1 MKQLIQSIC
10 ELEGLSVQNIQVLT
24 GGDINKCFKLTGQQ
38 SPKVIKLNSLHRFPK
53 MLQLEAKSLEE
64 LRLTNTFNIPEV
76 IAYGDYH
83 QFQYLILDYIEPG
96 TPTAKD
102 WPVFGEQL
110 AQLHQTTK
118 TNFGYTT
125 TNYIGELPQH
135 NDTEVTAA
143 NFYIHQRLEP
153 QLKLAQQKNYKL
165 SSVEAFLLEIPSL
178 IPNRPPSLVHGDL
191 WSGNYLFHS
200 KKGFY
205 LIDPAISYSLAEFDL
220 AMMQLF
226 GGFPSSVF
234 EAYRNSV
241 DASKLQLK
249 HLDLFKLYY
258 LLVHLNLFGQSY
270 FSACQ
275 NIINKYT

>member
-1 MKQLIQSIC
+1 MQQLIQSIC
-10 ELEGLSVQNIQVLT
+10 ELEGLSVQNIEVLP
-24 GGDINKCFKLTGQQ
+24 GGDINQCFKLTGQQ
-38 SPKVIKLNSLHRFPK
+38 SPKVIKLNGLHRFPN
-53 MLQLEAKSLEE
+53 MLQLEAKGLKE
-64 LRLTNTFNIPEV
+64 LRLTKTFNSPEV

-83 QFQYLILDYIEPG
+83 QFQYLILEYIETE
-96 TPTAKD
+96 TPSAKD

-110 AQLHQTTK
+110 AQLHQTTQ

-125 TNYIGELPQH
+125 TNYIGELPQP
-135 NDTEVTAA
+135 NDPEVTAA
-143 NFYIHQRLEP
+143 DFYIYQRLEP
-153 QLKLAQQKNYKL
+153 QLKLAQQKGYSL
-165 SSVEAFLLEIPSL
+165 TSVEAFLAEVTSL
-178 IPNRPPSLVHGDL
+178 IPNRPSSLVHGDL
-191 WSGNYLFHS
+191 WSGNYLFNS

-205 LIDPAISYSLAEFDL
+205 LIDPAIAYSLAEFDL

-249 HLDLFKLYY
+249 HLDLFQLYY

>member
-1 MKQLIQSIC
+1 MQQLIQSIC
-10 ELEGLSVQNIQVLT
+10 ELEGLSGQNIEVLP
-24 GGDINKCFKLTGQQ
+24 GGDINQCFKLTGQQ
-38 SPKVIKLNSLHRFPK
+38 SPKVIKLNSLHRFPN
-53 MLQLEAKSLEE
+53 MLQLEAKGLKE
-64 LRLTNTFNIPEV
+64 LRLTKTFNSPEV

-83 QFQYLILDYIEPG
+83 QFQYLILEYIETE
-96 TPTAKD
+96 TPSAKD

-110 AQLHQTTK
+110 AQLHQTTQ

-125 TNYIGELPQH
+125 TNYIGELPQP
-135 NDTEVTAA
+135 NDPEVTAA
-143 NFYIHQRLEP
+143 DFYIYQRLEP
-153 QLKLAQQKNYKL
+153 QLKLAQQKGYSL
-165 SSVEAFLLEIPSL
+165 TSVEAFLAEVTSL
-178 IPNRPPSLVHGDL
+178 IPNRPSSLVHGDL
-191 WSGNYLFHS
+191 WSGNYLFNS

-205 LIDPAISYSLAEFDL
+205 LIDPAIAYSLAEFDL

-249 HLDLFKLYY
+249 HLDLFQLYY

>member
-24 GGDINKCFKLTGQQ
+24 GGDINQCFKLTGQQ
-38 SPKVIKLNSLHRFPK
+38 SQKVIKLNSLHRFPK

-64 LRLTNTFNIPEV
+64 LRLTSTFNIPEV
-76 IAYGDYH
+76 IAYGDYL
-83 QFQYLILDYIEPG
+83 QFQYLILEYVEPG
-96 TPTAKD
+96 TPKTQD
-102 WPVFGEQL
+102 WPKFGEQL
-110 AQLHQTTK
+110 AQLHQTSQ

-125 TNYIGELPQH
+125 TNYIGELPQP

-143 NFYIHQRLEP
+143 NFYIRQRLQP

-178 IPNRPPSLVHGDL
+178 IPNRLASLVHGDL

-205 LIDPAISYSLAEFDL
+205 LIDPSIAYSLAEFDL

-241 DASKLQLK
+241 NTSQLQLK